1 MIFYESERNRLL
13 FRNEQQVGDRQ
24 GLDLF
29 QDFVLV
35 VVMVVG
41 KIIWN
46 TEESEGSSPTPRNKT
61 GVFRDPLLDKVALLK
76 LQKNF

>member
-1 MIFYESERNRLL
+1 MIFYKSEHQRLL
-13 FRNEQQVGDRQ
+13 FRNEPQVGDRQ

-29 QDFVLV
+29 QDYVLV

-46 TEESEGSSPTPRNKT
+46 TEES
-61 GVFRDPLLDKVALLK
+61 
-76 LQKNF
+76 

>member
-1 MIFYESERNRLL
+1 MIFYKSERKRLL
-13 FRNEQQVGDRQ
+13 FRNEPQVGDRQ

-29 QDFVLV
+29 QDYVLV
-35 VVMVVG
+35 VVMVEG

-46 TEESEGSSPTPRNKT
+46 TEESEGSSPTPRKKT
-61 GVFRDPLLDKVALLK
+61 GVFRDPLLDKVSLLK